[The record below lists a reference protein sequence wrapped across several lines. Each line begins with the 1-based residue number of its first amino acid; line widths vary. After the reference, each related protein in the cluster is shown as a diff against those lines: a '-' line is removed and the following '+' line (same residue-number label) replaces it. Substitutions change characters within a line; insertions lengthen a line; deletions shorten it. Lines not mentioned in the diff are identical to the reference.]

1 MVTAIN
7 AFNRQQKGRFDRGNG
22 EKEGIDNI
30 DETYTSSKKKFKCY
44 FIGAPVSVSAIDSVI
59 SSAVRDSSKLSLTKV
74 LHDGRMETTITA
86 EKDNEKR
93 NSTDLWSKNG
103 YSSSKVCDFSLEK
116 ADLPEMTIFYIN
128 QAYLS
133 YNDNK
138 KIYYTDVYIIGQ
150 VVAL

>member
-1 MVTAIN
+1 
-7 AFNRQQKGRFDRGNG
+7 
-22 EKEGIDNI
+22 
-30 DETYTSSKKKFKCY
+30 
-44 FIGAPVSVSAIDSVI
+44 
-59 SSAVRDSSKLSLTKV
+59 
-74 LHDGRMETTITA
+74 METTITP